1 MRFVAAIISSCLVFG
16 ACAHTQRPGEPPPMA
31 QPPLQPTSPE
41 VADSEAASSEPAA
54 ASGTDAAEVPTAPR
68 GPAPSRAPTAAEEK
82 LSFKP
87 VDGSAGA
94 DPAQHK
100 LAPDDSQAAVLFRVV
115 DKEKGPVR
123 GVVIA
128 LSTKEGDKRYTYAT
142 STEGL
147 TELLLP
153 VGKTYEAVFLS
164 LARRDIAASVE
175 VPNEPNLRLRLTLRY
190 KRFDAAESKP
200 QKLVLSG
207 VTFDTAKA
215 TLRPES
221 FPQLAGVV
229 EYMTHIKSARVELS
243 GHTDNQGSPEKN
255 KALSLRRAEA
265 VRDYLVKQGIARERV
280 TAVGY
285 GDERP
290 VASNETEAGRQENRR
305 IEARELP

>member
-1 MRFVAAIISSCLVFG
+1 MRFVAAIISSCLALG
-16 ACAHTQRPGEPPPMA
+16 ACAHPQRPVEAPPAELPPA
-31 QPPLQPTSPE
+31 QPATSE
-41 VADSEAASSEPAA
+41 TAEYAA
-54 ASGTDAAEVPTAPR
+54 ASGESAAVSSS
-68 GPAPSRAPTAAEEK
+68 GPAEAPTPSSAPAAAGEK

-87 VDGSAGA
+87 LDGNAGA

-100 LAPDDSQAAVLFRVV
+100 LSPDDAQAAVLFRVI
-115 DKEKGPVR
+115 DKDKGPVR

-128 LSTKEGDKRYTYAT
+128 LSSNEGDKRYTYAT

-164 LARRDIAASVE
+164 LARRDLAASVE

-190 KRFDAAESKP
+190 KRFDAAGSKP
-200 QKLVLSG
+200 PKLVLSG

-221 FPQLAGVV
+221 FPKLEGVI
-229 EYMTHIKSARVELS
+229 EYMTHMKSARVELS
-243 GHTDNQGSPEKN
+243 GHTDNQGNAEKN
-255 KALSLRRAEA
+255 KSLSLKRAEA
-265 VRDYLVKQGIARERV
+265 VRDYLVKQGIELERLS
-280 TAVGY
+280 AVGY

-290 VASNETEAGRQENRR
+290 VASNATEAGRQENRR